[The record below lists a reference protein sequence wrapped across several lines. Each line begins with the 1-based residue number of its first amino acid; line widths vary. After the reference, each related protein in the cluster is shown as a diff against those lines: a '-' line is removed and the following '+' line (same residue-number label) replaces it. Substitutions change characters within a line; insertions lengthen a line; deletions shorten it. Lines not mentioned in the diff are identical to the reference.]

1 MMYILRVGDRGQE
14 VTRLQKALGKGLAAD
29 GIFGPRTEDA
39 VREYQKEQRLS
50 VDGLAGK
57 ATLGSLGIPVLFGID
72 VSSHNGTIA
81 WKEVAMSEVE
91 WVIIKVTEGTTHQNP
106 GYEAKFRGARD
117 AGLRVGGYHFSR
129 IDTNIGVKDVYN
141 EAQNYL
147 EAMAKVGMRCGDL
160 VPALDLESGL
170 KTDDQYNVDWAL
182 EWLSHVECSVR
193 ARPIIY
199 TAKWAWDLYLRRA
212 TKESLEKL
220 CSYPVWWASYKN
232 AFERSEPYNSP
243 AGWAEWSIWQTSG
256 SYEGVP
262 GLRGKVDTNW
272 MAGDGLAT
280 LSIGDTGHV

>member
-1 MMYILRVGDRGQE
+1 MMYILRIGDRGQE
-14 VTRLQKALGKGLAAD
+14 VTRLQKALGRGLAAD

-57 ATLGSLGIPVLFGID
+57 ATLGALGIPVLFGID

-91 WVIIKVTEGTTHQNP
+91 WVIIKVTEGTTHQTP

-182 EWLSHVECSVR
+182 EWLAHVECSVR
-193 ARPIIY
+193 ARPVIY

-232 AFERSEPYNSP
+232 AFERTEPYNSP
-243 AGWAEWSIWQTSG
+243 AGWAEWAIWQTSG
-256 SYEGVP
+256 SYTGVP
-262 GLRGKVDTNW
+262 GLRGKVDTNC
-272 MAGDGLAT
+272 L
-280 LSIGDTGHV
+280 LP